1 MATITN
7 PNRGD
12 VVLPSGHIV
21 PGATGKWSEDGFVCT
36 VPGVLTTTNDVLR
49 GDDAVVLHGPVAS
62 GALTVVYD
70 QDAEPVYAVVVDY
83 MKAQKEDAERECLA
97 KGPVYEVF
105 VDYMKAQKNAA
116 ESELPTPHP
125 EPAPIDLDE
134 LAPDLPLVEPSPVR
148 GSAAVDP
155 SPIEA
160 AVENATIV
168 DAPPVT
174 EAPVEVPA
182 PVVRRR

>member
-12 VVLPSGHIV
+12 IALPSGHVV
-21 PGATGKWSEDGFVCT
+21 PGATGYWSDDGFVCT
-36 VPGVLTTTNDVLR
+36 APGVLTTTNDVLH
-49 GDDAVVLHGPVAS
+49 GDDDMVLRGPVAS

-70 QDAEPVYAVVVDY
+70 ADGPVTYSVVVDY
-83 MKAQKEDAERECLA
+83 MAAQKEDAERECLA
-97 KGPVYEVF
+97 KGPVCEVF
-105 VDYMKAQKNAA
+105 VDYMKAQKDAA

-134 LAPDLPLVEPSPVR
+134 LAPDLPLVEPSLVR
-148 GSAAVDP
+148 GAAAVDP
-155 SPIEA
+155 SPIED
-160 AVENATIV
+160 AVENVAIV
-168 DAPPVT
+168 DAPPVA